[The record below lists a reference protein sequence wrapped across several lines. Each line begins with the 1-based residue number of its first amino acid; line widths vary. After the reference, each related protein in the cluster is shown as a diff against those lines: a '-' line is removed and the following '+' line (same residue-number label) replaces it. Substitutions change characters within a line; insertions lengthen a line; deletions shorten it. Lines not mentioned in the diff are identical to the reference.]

1 MQELIQQII
10 YLLNKEYKVS
20 LFEMIK
26 DLKKNKPLKNDEA
39 DFPKES
45 NVLYF
50 LDMKNC
56 IFLMKNAFIDI

>member
-1 MQELIQQII
+1 MQELQII

-20 LFEMIK
+20 LFEIIK
-26 DLKKNKPLKNDEA
+26 DLKKNKPLKNDQA
-39 DFPKES
+39 DFQKEA

>member
-1 MQELIQQII
+1 MQELQVI

-20 LFEMIK
+20 LFEIIK
-26 DLKKNKPLKNDEA
+26 DLKKNKPLKNDQA
-39 DFPKES
+39 DFQKEA